1 MNIFFKKSHL
11 LRLGKEND
19 MRVMLGKEVTPL
31 NMKDVS
37 MEIIIDEWCR
47 ATSWSSKGKKINRA
61 NKNFK
66 IM

>member
-31 NMKDVS
+31 NMKDVI

-47 ATSWSSKGKKINRA
+47 ATSWSSKGK
-61 NKNFK
+61 
-66 IM
+66 